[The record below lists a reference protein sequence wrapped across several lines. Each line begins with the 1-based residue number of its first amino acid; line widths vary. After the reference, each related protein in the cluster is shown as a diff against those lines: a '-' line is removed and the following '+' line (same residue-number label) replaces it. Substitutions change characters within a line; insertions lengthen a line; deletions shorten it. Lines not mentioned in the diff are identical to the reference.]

1 MITAT
6 IDNQD
11 QICAWKCMSGYIGDK
26 LAGRPTQGNIRLSEG
41 FLNLMGRN
49 KVLPASRWQVRL
61 GLAEPGTKT
70 NQFVAGTLI
79 ETIAM
84 GLMATIFSTILA
96 IPVSFLAAHNIM
108 SRLPG
113 GTAFYYV
120 MRGIL
125 NAVRAVDTII
135 WGIIII
141 TWVGLGS
148 FAGVIALTIH
158 SVAVC
163 MFADLTVMSFQ

>member
-1 MITAT
+1 MTGVRLDRLVTRFGDARVVATNLVNPDVIT
-6 IDNQD
+6 ISINGQD
-11 QICAWKCMSGYIGDK
+11 QICAWKCMSEYIGDK
-26 LAGRPTQGNIRLSEG
+26 LAGRTPQGVIRLSES

-49 KVLPASRWQVRL
+49 KVLLASRWQVRL

-113 GTAFYYV
+113 VCCGLF
-120 MRGIL
+120 RCSCCSPL
-125 NAVRAVDTII
+125 LLR
-135 WGIIII
+135 WG
-141 TWVGLGS
+141 WLSGS
-148 FAGVIALTIH
+148 RRST
-158 SVAVC
+158 
-163 MFADLTVMSFQ
+163 